1 MKSSDEIRR
10 MARNALAGR
19 WGTAFGASAA
29 SYGITYAISLVFV
42 TIAYIALVAVFIGAS
57 VTGGVMNP
65 DVYGGISEGV
75 FTGSMAFGL
84 IVCYVMIIFG
94 SLIASVI
101 GSNLT
106 LGLYSLCLKNTHGET
121 VGFSEIFTPLKRHW
135 WRSFALFFMMELK
148 AFLWMSILYLPAL
161 FMVTIPVILRSE
173 GSTHIALPI
182 VCAIGWILLIAS
194 IVLFVIAMIRYSMA
208 PMVFLSNPSLGV
220 FSAIRESKRL
230 MKGHKGEMFIL
241 ELSFIGWYLLAG
253 LASGIGMIFL
263 NPYLYTAYCVFFN
276 ELTGQE
282 TIDRT
287 IPVYTYGTPGYVPPN
302 GWGDYNPNPVGQT
315 YGQGGQNGQS
325 NPVAPTGTP
334 ENPQTPEVSKLP
346 EGTSSPEPVSDDGG
360 NVGNTDNAGNADNAG
375 NTGNAGN
382 TDNNVGN
389 TANDQ
394 TTPDGGKE

>member
-1 MKSSDEIRR
+1 MKSSSEIKQ
-10 MARNALAGR
+10 MTRNALAGR

-29 SYGITYAISLVFV
+29 SYGITYAISLVFM
-42 TIAYIALVAVFIGAS
+42 TIAYIALVAVIIGAS
-57 VTGGVMNP
+57 VTGGVMTP

-75 FTGSMAFGL
+75 FTGSMVFAL
-84 IVCYVMIIFG
+84 IVCYVMMIFG
-94 SLIASVI
+94 GLIASVI

-121 VGFSEIFTPLKRHW
+121 VGVGEIFTPFKRHW

-148 AFLWMSILYLPAL
+148 AFLWMSILYFPAL
-161 FMVTIPVILRSE
+161 FMVTIPIILRSE

-194 IVLFVIAMIRYSMA
+194 IVLFVMAQIRYSMA

-230 MKGHKGEMFIL
+230 MKGHKGELFIL
-241 ELSFIGWYLLAG
+241 DLSFIGWYLLAG

-263 NPYLYTAYCVFFN
+263 NPYLFSAYCVFFN
-276 ELTGQE
+276 ELTGQN

-302 GWGDYNPNPVGQT
+302 GRGDYNPNPVGQT
-315 YGQGGQNGQS
+315 YGQGGQNGQG
-325 NPVAPTGTP
+325 NPAAPTGTP
-334 ENPQTPEVSKLP
+334 ENPQSTQTP
-346 EGTSSPEPVSDDGG
+346 SDGENTDGEANSDGG
-360 NVGNTDNAGNADNAG
+360 N
-375 NTGNAGN
+375 
-382 TDNNVGN
+382 
-389 TANDQ
+389 
-394 TTPDGGKE
+394 E